1 MAAYAV
7 NDWVSSVGP
16 LITVMAELETQLE
29 TIDNTKTIRA
39 IGVIPVGSNAQAYL
53 LTDA

>member
-1 MAAYAV
+1 V

-16 LITVMAELETQLE
+16 LIDVMAELETQIE
-29 TIDNTKTIRA
+29 TIDSGKTIRA
-39 IGVIPVGSNAQAYL
+39 VGVVQVGSNTQAYL